1 MDCKIDS
8 WHKISLNLSRKLI
21 NSLVVHRK
29 FYLINLENPEKA
41 RAFSS
46 LSGDTEIRMY
56 TPLYDLMGQS

>member
-1 MDCKIDS
+1 M
-8 WHKISLNLSRKLI
+8 SRKLI

>member
-1 MDCKIDS
+1 M
-8 WHKISLNLSRKLI
+8 SRKLI

-41 RAFSS
+41 RAYSS
-46 LSGDTEIRMY
+46 LMSGDEIRMY